1 MEIMKIGVSI
11 KPNETTARIYSENQK
26 SNISKYFSNIN
37 VSDVTDNKSVWK
49 SK

>member
-1 MEIMKIGVSI
+1 MKLLCEFTQKI
-11 KPNETTARIYSENQK
+11 KKKN
-26 SNISKYFSNIN
+26 NISKYFSNIN